1 MRPDLTL
8 DDLAGFLP
16 APGADDD
23 KYSRGVVG
31 LAVGSEEYPGAAVLA
46 AEAAL
51 RTGCGM
57 ARLIAPAQVASLVLH
72 RRPEVVTMPGRM
84 DALVI
89 GSGLPDGSSADV
101 TARLALCELFETS
114 PRIIDAGALADTPH
128 IGGPRILTPH
138 AGEVT
143 RLAESLQLP
152 GDTPHAWAEA
162 LAAHWSV
169 VVLLKGHRPGR
180 LHPVRCGLFA
190 SCRDRVAGQCGNGRR
205 PGRRDGLTRCP
216 PAARGVVV
224 RGPRSDSRRRG
235 ACSSRSSPPGESRG
249 LCGTSGASSR
259 RRACERTLARR
270 GDDCRAGRVLG
281 RLCQKAPDFLAD
293 RFCLDQESVVAKRRG
308 DHGGVIR
315 AV

>member
-16 APGADDD
+16 APGPDDE

-31 LAVGSEEYPGAAVLA
+31 LAAGSDEYPGAAVLA

-84 DALVI
+84 DSLVI
-89 GSGLPDGSSADV
+89 GSGLPVGSSADV
-101 TARLALCELFETS
+101 TARLALCELSETS

-152 GDTPHAWAEA
+152 GDTPRAWAEA

-169 VVLLKGHRPGR
+169 VVLLKGHRPEVFTPSGVAYLLPAGTAWLASAGTGDVLAGAMGSLACLQR
-180 LHPVRCGLFA
+180 REAWSFEDLALTAAAAVLVHHEAAHRVSRAAGAGL
-190 SCRDRVAGQCGNGRR
+190 
-205 PGRRDGLTRCP
+205 PGPLL
-216 PAARGVVV
+216 AAEL
-224 RGPRSDSRRRG
+224 
-235 ACSSRSSPPGESRG
+235 AKELSP
-249 LCGTSGASSR
+249 
-259 RRACERTLARR
+259 
-270 GDDCRAGRVLG
+270 
-281 RLCQKAPDFLAD
+281 
-293 RFCLDQESVVAKRRG
+293 VVATIVAR
-308 DHGGVIR
+308 DSS
-315 AV
+315 